1 MMKLTKKE
9 KIRVKVGIKLPASIS
24 VMSEELQRRNRRRKL
39 LYEVSIPPEIRAEAK
54 DILDR

>member
-1 MMKLTKKE
+1 MKLTKKE